1 MFYDF
6 QKGIGNMN
14 RRVFLKRTLGSILAF
29 IGISG
34 GTYYYFRN
42 IEPSLLKITEEIIPS
57 SKLNPVFNN
66 FKIIQFSDTHIGFHY
81 SLEQLQELANKIN
94 SHNPDIIVFTGDLVD
109 EPDNYQWDPKLS
121 SILQSM
127 KAKHGKYWIY
137 GNHDHGGYGTDIVKE
152 VMEESEF
159 QLLQN
164 SHVSIKKGEA
174 SIALAGI
181 DDALL
186 GKPDLDTAVQ
196 YIDPNLFT
204 ILLAHEPDFVEN
216 TIHYPIDVQ
225 LSGHS
230 HGGQVRFPF
239 IGDLYTPALAEKYVQ
254 GKYILN
260 DRLSLYVNSGIG
272 TTRLPYRFLC
282 RPELHIYT
290 LKSKMS

>member
-1 MFYDF
+1 M
-6 QKGIGNMN
+6 GNMN
-14 RRVFLKRTLGSILAF
+14 RRIFLKRTLGSLLAF

-42 IEPSLLKITEEIIPS
+42 IEPSLLKITEEVISS
-57 SKLNPVFNN
+57 SKLNSAFND

-81 SLEQLQELANKIN
+81 TLEQLQELANKIN
-94 SHNPDIIVFTGDLVD
+94 SQNPDIIVFTGDLVD
-109 EPDNYQWDPKLS
+109 EPDHYHWDSRLS

-127 KAKHGKYWIY
+127 KANYGKYWIY
-137 GNHDHGGYGTDIVKE
+137 GNHDHGGYGTEIVKE
-152 VMEESEF
+152 VMEKSEF

-164 SHVSIKKGEA
+164 SHVSIEKDGA
-174 SIALAGI
+174 SMVLAGI

-186 GKPDLDTAVQ
+186 GKPNLETALQ
-196 YIDPNLFT
+196 YTDPNLFT
-204 ILLAHEPDFVEN
+204 LLLAHEPDFVEN
-216 TIHYPIDVQ
+216 TINYPIDIQ

-230 HGGQVRFPF
+230 HGGQVRFPI

-254 GKYILN
+254 GKYIVN
-260 DRLSLYVNSGIG
+260 ENLSLYVNSGIG

-282 RPELHIYT
+282 RPELHVYK